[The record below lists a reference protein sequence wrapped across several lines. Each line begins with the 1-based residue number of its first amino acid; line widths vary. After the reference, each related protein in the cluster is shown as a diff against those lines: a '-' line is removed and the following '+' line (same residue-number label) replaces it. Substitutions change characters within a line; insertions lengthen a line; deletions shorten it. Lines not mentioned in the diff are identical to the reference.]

1 MGQFVTNLYPQKVGN
16 TFPFQRISLHITQK
30 ESALK
35 HWKSGNSAPSFFT
48 FCHTLMSSPGENFC
62 HWGHQ
67 VSPKRKKKE
76 RNNAFFGAK
85 FRLLE
90 KKLRRVYEWPRR
102 KRSYLCF
109 LTKIKVLSKTFYKKT
124 HLNTIFTSRLLV
136 YRNLKT
142 VFEMSLLLFRYY
154 WSWKCKNY
162 CLKLS
167 YSKTLLF
174 LEYLWLTRKKEFS
187 GK

>member
-76 RNNAFFGAK
+76 QNNALFGAK

-109 LTKIKVLSKTFYKKT
+109 LTKIKVLSKTFYKKKLPSKY
-124 HLNTIFTSRLLV
+124 HFYFKIVGILQLKNSFWNVFIAIQVLLI
-136 YRNLKT
+136 LK
-142 VFEMSLLLFRYY
+142 MQKLLLEAF
-154 WSWKCKNY
+154 
-162 CLKLS
+162 
-167 YSKTLLF
+167 LL
-174 LEYLWLTRKKEFS
+174 
-187 GK
+187 